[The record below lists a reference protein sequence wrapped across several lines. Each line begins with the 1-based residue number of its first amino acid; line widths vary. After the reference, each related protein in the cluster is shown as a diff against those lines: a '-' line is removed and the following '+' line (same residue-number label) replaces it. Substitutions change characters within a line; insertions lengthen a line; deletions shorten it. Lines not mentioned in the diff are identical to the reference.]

1 MAGNRIKG
9 ITIEIDGN
17 TSKLTKSLEEVNGV
31 LKTTQSNL
39 KDVNKL
45 LKMDPGNTTL
55 LKQKQDLLN
64 TAIEKTKEKLDKEK
78 EALRQLKE
86 ADQTPEVKEQ
96 MAALERQI
104 AEDEQKLKSLK
115 EESKNFGSVASQQF
129 QAVGGAIKDVGD
141 KVKEVGD
148 KVTDFG
154 KDVTEKV
161 TGPILA
167 AAGASVAAFAETDKA
182 LDIIVKKTGA
192 TGEAAE
198 GFGDIMNNIATTIPT
213 DFETAASAIGEVNT
227 RFHLTGDDLETLS
240 TQFVKFADLAGTDV
254 SDSVDKAQKALAAY
268 GMGASDAGAY
278 LDRLTLESQ
287 KTGVDV
293 NKLMDGLVSNSAA
306 FRDMGLSIDQATVFM
321 SELETSGAN
330 SETVLNGMR
339 KALKNAADEGVPLNQ
354 ALSNLQFTILHG
366 KGDMDGLTAAYDL
379 FGKSGDQIYAA
390 VKGGTVDFTNL
401 FKTVDDAGGTI
412 DSTFEQTVD
421 PITDFKTTL
430 NEAKV
435 VMSEVG
441 ATLLETLKPVIEQ
454 VVDVV
459 QQLKEKWESLSPE
472 TQEAITKAALL
483 AAAIGPVIMI
493 VGGLISSIGT
503 IISVGGSLIS
513 GIGTVVGVLGGP
525 LTAAIAAAVAIGVLL
540 YENWDTVC
548 EWAGIVK
555 DKVVEA
561 WNTVKEGV
569 TKAVEAVKNFVTEKW
584 NAIKTTVTNVGT
596 TIANTVKNKWNA
608 VKTNISGAMNAA
620 KSTVSNALGAMK
632 TAYQNAGGGIKGI
645 VSGWMAGVKS
655 IFSSGFDVINSL
667 TGGRLTAVKDKFV
680 SIFNSIKDT
689 VHGIIEKIK
698 GFFNFTFQTPK
709 LKLPHFTISPAGWKL
724 KDLLEGSIPKLSID
738 WYKRAY
744 NNPVM
749 FNTPTVLPTANGMM
763 GFGDGVGGEIVVGQ
777 GLLTDMIQTPIN
789 NLAARVDRLTGIVSA
804 IASSDQKEIYLNGRE
819 LTRGLKSLGVQFNG

>member
-1 MAGNRIKG
+1 MADRVKG

-17 TSKLTKSLEEVNGV
+17 TSSLTKSLETVNGV
-31 LKTTQSNL
+31 LKDTQKSL
-39 KDVNKL
+39 RDVDKL
-45 LKMDPGNTTL
+45 LKLDPGNTAL

-64 TAIEKTKEKLDKEK
+64 TSIEKTKEKLDKEK

-96 MAALERQI
+96 MARLERQI
-104 AEDEQKLKSLK
+104 AEDEAKLKSLK
-115 EESKNFGSVASQQF
+115 EEAKNFGSVASQQF

-154 KDVTEKV
+154 KNVTEKV

-240 TQFVKFADLAGTDV
+240 TQFVKFSNLTGSDV
-254 SDSVDKAQKALAAY
+254 SNAVDKAQKALAAY
-268 GMGASDAGAY
+268 GLGAEDAGAY

-293 NKLMDGLVSNSAA
+293 GKLMDGLVSNSAA

-339 KALKNAADEGVPLNQ
+339 KALKNAASEGIPLNQ
-354 ALSNLQFTILHG
+354 ALSDLQFTILHG
-366 KGDMDGLTAAYDL
+366 QGDMDGLTAAYEL

-390 VKGGTVDFTNL
+390 VKSGTVDFTNM
-401 FKTVDDAGGTI
+401 FKTVDQAGGTI
-412 DSTFEQTVD
+412 DETFAQTVD

-430 NEAKV
+430 NEAKITL
-435 VMSEVG
+435 SEVG

-454 VVDVV
+454 VVSVV

-472 TQEAITKAALL
+472 TQQTIAKAAMI
-483 AAAIGPVIMI
+483 AAAVGPVIMVI
-493 VGGLISSIGT
+493 GTLISSIGT
-503 IISVGGSLIS
+503 IISVGGTLIS
-513 GIGTVVGVLGGP
+513 GIGTVVGALNWPIVVIGALV
-525 LTAAIAAAVAIGVLL
+525 AAGVWL
-540 YENWDTVC
+540 YKNWDTVC
-548 EWAGIVK
+548 EWAAKLRDI
-555 DKVVEA
+555 VVEA
-561 WNTVKEGV
+561 WNSLKEGV
-569 TKAVEAVKNFVTEKW
+569 SNAVESVRNFVTEKW
-584 NAIKTTVTNVGT
+584 TAVKTAVTNVT
-596 TIANTVKNKWNA
+596 TAIGNTVREKFNA
-608 VKTNISGAMNAA
+608 VKSVISGAMNVA
-620 KSTVSNALGAMK
+620 KQTVSNALNNMK
-632 TAYQNAGGGIKGI
+632 QAYQNAGGGIKGA
-645 VSGWMAGVKS
+645 VSAWMAGVKS
-655 IFSSGFDVINSL
+655 IISSAFQVIDNL
-667 TGGRLTAVKDKFV
+667 TGGKLTAIKDKFV
-680 SIFNSIKDT
+680 SVFTNIKDK
-689 VHGIIEKIK
+689 VSAIIEKIK
-698 GFFNFTFQTPK
+698 GLFHFDFNVPK
-709 LKLPHFTISPAGWKL
+709 MKTPHFKITPAGWKIG
-724 KDLLEGSIPKLSID
+724 DLLQGIKPSLSIE

-777 GLLTDMIQTPIN
+777 GLLTEMIQTPIN
-789 NLAARVDRLTGIVSA
+789 SLSARIDRLTGLVA
-804 IASSDQKEIYLNGRE
+804 VIAEEGQKEIYLNGRE
-819 LTRGLKSLGVQFNG
+819 LTRGLKSIGVSFNG

>member
-1 MAGNRIKG
+1 MADRVKG
-9 ITIEIDGN
+9 ITIEINGN
-17 TSKLTKSLEEVNGV
+17 TSSLTKSLETVNG
-31 LKTTQSNL
+31 TL
-39 KDVNKL
+39 KDTQKNLRDVEKL
-45 LKMDPGNTTL
+45 LKLDPGNTAL

-104 AEDEQKLKSLK
+104 AEDEAKLKSLK

-154 KDVTEKV
+154 KNVTEKV

-213 DFETAASAIGEVNT
+213 DFETAASAIGEINT

-240 TQFVKFADLAGTDV
+240 TQFVKFSSLTGTDV
-254 SDSVDKAQKALAAY
+254 SGAVDKAQKALAAY
-268 GMGASDAGAY
+268 GLGAEDAGAY

-293 NKLMDGLVSNSAA
+293 GKLMDGLVSNSAA
-306 FRDMGLSIDQATVFM
+306 FKDMGLSIDQATVFM

-339 KALKNAADEGVPLNQ
+339 KALKNAAEEGKPLNQ
-354 ALSNLQFTILHG
+354 ALFDLQFMIEHG

-401 FKTVDDAGGTI
+401 FKTVDEAGGTI
-412 DSTFEQTVD
+412 DNTFAQTVD

-435 VMSEVG
+435 VLSEVG
-441 ATLLETLKPVIEQ
+441 ATLLDTMKPVIEE
-454 VVDVV
+454 VVSVV

-472 TQEAITKAALL
+472 TQQTIAKAAMI
-483 AAAIGPVIMI
+483 AAAVGPVIMVI
-493 VGGLISSIGT
+493 GTLISSIGT
-503 IISVGGSLIS
+503 IISVGGTLIS
-513 GIGTVVGVLGGP
+513 GIGTVVGALNWP
-525 LTAAIAAAVAIGVLL
+525 IVAIGALVAAGVWL
-540 YENWDTVC
+540 YKNWDTVC
-548 EWAGIVK
+548 EWAGK
-555 DKVVEA
+555 LRDAVVEA
-561 WNTVKEGV
+561 WNSLKEGV
-569 TKAVEAVKNFVTEKW
+569 SNAVESVRNFVTEKW
-584 NAIKTTVTNVGT
+584 TAVKTAVTNVT
-596 TIANTVKNKWNA
+596 TAIGNTVREKFNA
-608 VKTNISGAMNAA
+608 VKSVISGAMNIA
-620 KSTVSNALGAMK
+620 KNTVSTALNNMK
-632 TAYQNAGGGIKGI
+632 QAYQNAGGGIKGA
-645 VSGWMAGVKS
+645 VSAWMAGVKS
-655 IFSSGFDVINSL
+655 IISSAFSVIDSL
-667 TGGRLTAVKDKFV
+667 TGGKLSAIKDKFV
-680 SIFNSIKDT
+680 SIFTSIKDK
-689 VHGIIEKIK
+689 VHSIIETIK

-724 KDLLEGSIPKLSID
+724 KDLLEGIKPSLSIE

-789 NLAARVDRLTGIVSA
+789 SLSARIDRLTGLVA
-804 IASSDQKEIYLNGRE
+804 VIAEEGQKEIFLNGRE
-819 LTRGLKSLGVQFNG
+819 LTRGLKSIGVSFNG

>member
-1 MAGNRIKG
+1 MADRVKG
-9 ITIEIDGN
+9 ITIELDGD
-17 TSKLTKSLEEVNGV
+17 TSPLSKALKDVNGV
-31 LKTTQSNL
+31 LKDTQKNL
-39 KDVNKL
+39 RDVDKL
-45 LKMDPGNTTL
+45 LKLDPGNTAL

-64 TAIEKTKEKLDKEK
+64 TAIKNTTEKLDKEK

-86 ADQTPEVKEQ
+86 ADQTPEVQEQ
-96 MAALERQI
+96 MARLERQI
-104 AEDEQKLKSLK
+104 AEDESKLKSLK

-129 QAVGGAIKDVGD
+129 QAVGAAVKEVGE

-154 KDVTEKV
+154 KNVTEKV
-161 TGPILA
+161 TGPIMA

-213 DFETAASAIGEVNT
+213 DFETAASAIGEINT

-240 TQFVKFADLAGTDV
+240 TQFVKFSSLTGTDV
-254 SDSVDKAQKALAAY
+254 SGAVDKAQKALAAY
-268 GMGASDAGAY
+268 GLGAEDAGAY

-293 NKLMDGLVSNSAA
+293 GKLMDGLVSNSAA
-306 FRDMGLSIDQATVFM
+306 FKDMGLSIDQATVFM

-339 KALKNAADEGVPLNQ
+339 KALKNAAEEGKPLNQ
-354 ALSNLQFTILHG
+354 ALFDLQFMIEHG

-401 FKTVDDAGGTI
+401 FKTVDQAGGTI
-412 DSTFEQTVD
+412 DNTFAQTVD

-430 NEAKV
+430 NEAKITL
-435 VMSEVG
+435 SEVG
-441 ATLLETLKPVIEQ
+441 ATLLETLKPVIEE
-454 VVDVV
+454 VVSVV
-459 QQLKEKWESLSPE
+459 QQLREKWESLSPE
-472 TQEAITKAALL
+472 TQQTIAKAAMI
-483 AAAIGPVIMI
+483 AAAVGPVIMVI
-493 VGGLISSIGT
+493 GTLISSIGT

-513 GIGTVVGVLGGP
+513 GIGTLIGVIGGPWTAVIAGVIALGVL
-525 LTAAIAAAVAIGVLL
+525 V
-540 YENWDTVC
+540 YENWDKIC
-548 EWAGIVK
+548 EWAGILK

-561 WNTVKEGV
+561 WNSLKEGV
-569 TKAVEAVKNFVTEKW
+569 SNAVESVRNFVTEKW
-584 NAIKTTVTNVGT
+584 TAVKTAVTNVT
-596 TIANTVKNKWNA
+596 TAIGNTVREKFNA
-608 VKTNISGAMNAA
+608 VKSVISGAMNIA
-620 KSTVSNALGAMK
+620 KNTVSTALNNMK
-632 TAYQNAGGGIKGI
+632 QAYQNAGGGIKGA
-645 VSGWMAGVKS
+645 VSAWMEGVKS
-655 IFSSGFDVINSL
+655 IMSSAFQVIDNL
-667 TGGRLTAVKDKFV
+667 TGGKLSAIKDKFV
-680 SIFNSIKDT
+680 SIFTNIKDK
-689 VHGIIEKIK
+689 VHSIIETIK

-724 KDLLEGSIPKLSID
+724 KDLIEGIKPSLSIE

-749 FNTPTVLPTANGMM
+749 FNSPTVLPTANGMM

-789 NLAARVDRLTGIVSA
+789 SLSARIDRLTGLVA
-804 IASSDQKEIYLNGRE
+804 VIAEEGQKEIFLNGRE
-819 LTRGLKSLGVQFNG
+819 LTRGLKSIGVSFNG

>member
-1 MAGNRIKG
+1 MADRIKG
-9 ITIEIDGN
+9 ITIEINGDTTKLSKALDG
-17 TSKLTKSLEEVNGV
+17 VNRD

-39 KDVNKL
+39 RDVEKL
-45 LKMDPGNTTL
+45 LKMDPGNVTL
-55 LKQKQDLLN
+55 LKQKQELLT

-78 EALRQLKE
+78 EALAQLKS
-86 ADQTPEVKEQ
+86 ADQTPEVKAQ
-96 MAALERQI
+96 MEALERQI
-104 AEDEQKLKSLK
+104 AEDEQRLKSLK

-129 QAVGGAIKDVGD
+129 KAVGGAMQEIGD

-148 KVTDFG
+148 KVTSFG
-154 KDVTEKV
+154 EDVTKNV
-161 TGPILA
+161 TGPIMA

-213 DFETAASAIGEVNT
+213 DFETAASAIGEINT

-240 TQFVKFADLAGTDV
+240 TQFVKFSSLTGSDV
-254 SDSVDKAQKALAAY
+254 SGAVDKAQKALAAY
-268 GMGASDAGAY
+268 GLGAEDAGAY

-293 NKLMDGLVSNSAA
+293 GKLMDGLVSNSAA
-306 FRDMGLSIDQATVFM
+306 FKDMGLSIDQATVFM

-339 KALKNAADEGVPLNQ
+339 KALKNAAAEGKPLNQ
-354 ALSNLQFTILHG
+354 ALFDLQFMIEHG

-401 FKTVDDAGGTI
+401 FKAVDDADGTI
-412 DSTFEQTVD
+412 ENTFAQTVD

-454 VVDVV
+454 VVSVV

-472 TQEAITKAALL
+472 TQQAIAKAAML

-493 VGGLISSIGT
+493 VGTLISSIGT
-503 IISVGGSLIS
+503 IISVGGTLIS
-513 GIGTVVGVLGGP
+513 GIGSIVGVLGGP
-525 LTAAIAAAVAIGVLL
+525 LTAAIAAVIAIGVLL
-540 YENWDTVC
+540 YENWDTICAWV
-548 EWAGIVK
+548 EQMKEKIVAAWNVVK
-555 DKVVEA
+555 EKVTA
-561 WNTVKEGV
+561 AATAISNTVKE
-569 TKAVEAVKNFVTEKW
+569 
-584 NAIKTTVTNVGT
+584 
-596 TIANTVKNKWNA
+596 KWNA
-608 VKTNISGAMNAA
+608 VKTNVSNAMNAA

-632 TAYQNAGGGIKGI
+632 SAYQNAGGGIKGI

-655 IFSSGFDVINSL
+655 IISSGFDVINSL

-680 SIFNSIKDT
+680 SIFNGIKDA

-698 GFFNFTFQTPK
+698 GFFNFTFQVPK

-724 KDLLEGSIPKLSID
+724 KDLLEGIKPSLSIE

-749 FNTPTVLPTANGMM
+749 FNTPTVVPTANGLM
-763 GFGDGVGGEIVVGQ
+763 GFGDGVGGEIVVGA
-777 GLLTDMIQTPIN
+777 GLLTDMIQAPIMS
-789 NLAARVDRLTGIVSA
+789 LATRVDRLTGLVAA
-804 IASSDQKEIYLNGRE
+804 IAQEGQKEIYLNGRE
-819 LTRGLKSLGVQFNG
+819 LTRGLKSIGVQFNG